1 MRMNRD
7 PRHNDPSVLDSA
19 LADAAYG
26 PDHIAVLDDVLA
38 TACRQ
43 AAFTT
48 PLNEGVRT
56 LLAAAILEGTLLG
69 LREPEELTS
78 FALRALPSFRKRT
91 MQDDAANHR

>member
-1 MRMNRD
+1 MKARD
-7 PRHNDPSVLDSA
+7 PHSNDLAIFDSA

-38 TACRQ
+38 KACRQ

-48 PLNEGVRT
+48 HLNDGVRT

-78 FALRALPSFRKRT
+78 FALRALPAFRKRVV
-91 MQDDAANHR
+91 QDDAPHHR